1 MPQVII
7 LPFTLFFFSP
17 SGIPRFSSQPE
28 AGLVRHGD
36 NHLFLCD
43 INQDL
48 VAFSHWELNRQP
60 VMLDQRVFQ
69 LPSGALVVSN
79 ASDADTGLYRCV
91 VETGGVVKSSE
102 EAELKVI
109 PGKAQWVFW
118 FPKCNECNLT
128 PATYIMTGDPA
139 VYINKTNNGK
149 KVLFL
154 KPVEILNLHDLYFP
168 ALASCCE

>member
-1 MPQVII
+1 M
-7 LPFTLFFFSP
+7 
-17 SGIPRFSSQPE
+17 
-28 AGLVRHGD
+28 RHGD

-48 VAFSHWELNRQP
+48 VAFSRWELNRQP
-60 VMLDQRVFQ
+60 LMLDQRLFQ

-109 PGKAQWVFW
+109 PGKAHCFFLV
-118 FPKCNECNLT
+118 CLLVIIALTLAYTILAVNLW
-128 PATYIMTGDPA
+128 
-139 VYINKTNNGK
+139 YIN
-149 KVLFL
+149 
-154 KPVEILNLHDLYFP
+154 
-168 ALASCCE
+168 